1 MYVLLAAS
9 TLVHVAVVPFVMVDY
24 LMLARGIIHGPLID
38 IEAIVHAH
46 RHISVLEVLSS
57 EAQVDRLEMVF
68 TRRGR
73 LLTVALARR

>member
-46 RHISVLEVLSS
+46 RPS
-57 EAQVDRLEMVF
+57 E
-68 TRRGR
+68 RGR
-73 LLTVALARR
+73 EMCQQLS

>member
-9 TLVHVAVVPFVMVDY
+9 TLVHVVVPFVMVDY

-46 RHISVLEVLSS
+46 RPS
-57 EAQVDRLEMVF
+57 E
-68 TRRGR
+68 RGR
-73 LLTVALARR
+73 EMCQQLS